1 MKVTDYN
8 VVYTAAADEI
18 ADNGSKLTDYV
29 DVDTAAL
36 VLMNMYNMAD
46 TLSDFGQNFDGKIS
60 VISNN
65 RRISVI
71 ANGVASGYKHTE
83 FMCYYDDIEV
93 DMNVLN
99 MCLDFA
105 IQRMENNAG

>member
-8 VVYTAAADEI
+8 EVYAAAADEI
-18 ADNGSKLTDYV
+18 ADSGSKLTDYV
-29 DVDTAAL
+29 DIDTAAI
-36 VLMNMYNMAD
+36 VLMNIYNMAD
-46 TLSDFGQNFDGKIS
+46 AVSGFGQDIDGKIS

-71 ANGVASGYKHTE
+71 ANGVASGYKHTAE
-83 FMCYYDDIEV
+83 MCLYEDIEV

-105 IQRMENNAG
+105 IERMEANSV